1 MSMAGIFSFF
11 LFLTCVYNLGRMP
24 SPILSKKLNTLEKIK
39 EERIEEEKIDEEE
52 EFDNNR
58 RVDYMYGNQ
67 ENLKFKI
74 LEKNKKEEE
83 KSFFLFEK
91 PLLTFFFDYNRWNRP
106 LRYIRKNNKKFKG
119 SVRREASQYF
129 FYTCQSDGKQRISF
143 TYPPSLSTFG
153 EMIARRIS
161 FSTLEKLSAD

>member
-24 SPILSKKLNTLEKIK
+24 SPIFSKKLNKLEKIK
-39 EERIEEEKIDEEE
+39 EEKIEEEKIEEEE

-74 LEKNKKEEE
+74 LEK
-83 KSFFLFEK
+83 
-91 PLLTFFFDYNRWNRP
+91 
-106 LRYIRKNNKKFKG
+106 NKKFKG

-161 FSTLEKLSAD
+161 F